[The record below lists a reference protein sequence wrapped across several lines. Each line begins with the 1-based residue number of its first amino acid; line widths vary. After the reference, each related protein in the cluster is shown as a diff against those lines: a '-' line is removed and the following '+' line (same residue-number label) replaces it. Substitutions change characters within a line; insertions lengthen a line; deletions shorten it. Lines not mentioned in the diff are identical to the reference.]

1 MFGLSM
7 GEILLLAAIALIVIG
22 PKQLPEFA
30 SQMGRFLNEIKRS
43 AGQFTEEIKQQAKFE
58 VDKKVET
65 KVEPKVEHETEPI
78 SNVEPQEDLTAKKES
93 DV

>member
-58 VDKKVET
+58 VEKKAET
-65 KVEPKVEHETEPI
+65 KVETETEPVP
-78 SNVEPQEDLTAKKES
+78 NVEPQEDLTVKKES

>member
-30 SQMGRFLNEIKRS
+30 RQIGKILNEIKRAS
-43 AGQFTEEIKQQAKFE
+43 GQFTQEIKNQAQ
-58 VDKKVET
+58 VDFQKPPTAPPSQELPAVT
-65 KVEPKVEHETEPI
+65 PPEPKDSV
-78 SNVEPQEDLTAKKES
+78 
-93 DV
+93 